1 MSQDRQTYHLTS
13 FNPTVFD
20 SDHNLA
26 EKRPVELVFFI
37 RRMSSSEF
45 RDKKLQRRELRE
57 RRLKQ
62 KEGQQREVRMCR
74 KKYDIVIHQADLVRR
89 GPASY

>member
-1 MSQDRQTYHLTS
+1 MAQDGRTYHSTPLD
-13 FNPTVFD
+13 PTVFN
-20 SDHNLA
+20 SNYNLA

-45 RDKKLQRRELRE
+45 RDKKLQRREMRE

-62 KEGQQREVRMCR
+62 KEGQQREARMSR
-74 KKYDIVIHQADLVRR
+74 KKYDVVIHQANLVRK